1 MSNKR
6 TALVTGGQGGIG
18 QAIARAFHDAGHQ
31 VLVTY
36 LPGTEAASE
45 AWLAAQA
52 GDGYS
57 FKAYEAD
64 VADYGSCERLAQK
77 IAADGLQ
84 VDILVNNAGITR
96 DATLKKLTKENWDA
110 VLRTNLDSVFNVTK
124 QFFEGMADRGW
135 GRIINISS
143 VNGSKGQFGQSNYAS
158 AKSGIYGFTKSL
170 AQELARKG
178 VTVNAVSPGYIG
190 TEMVQAI
197 APDVLEKIVAQV
209 PVGRLGK
216 PEEIAALVTFIASDV
231 AGFMTG
237 SNVAMNG
244 GQHMY

>member
-36 LPGTEAASE
+36 LPGTETASE

-52 GDGYS
+52 GAGYS

-64 VADYGSCERLAQK
+64 VADYDSCERLAQK
-77 IAADGLQ
+77 IVADGLQ

-158 AKSGIYGFTKSL
+158 AKSGLYGFTKSL